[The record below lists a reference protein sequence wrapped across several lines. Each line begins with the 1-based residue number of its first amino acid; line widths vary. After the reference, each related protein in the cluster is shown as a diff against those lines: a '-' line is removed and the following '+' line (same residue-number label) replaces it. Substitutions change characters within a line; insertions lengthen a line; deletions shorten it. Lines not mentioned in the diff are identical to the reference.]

1 LQILN
6 NKPMKKK
13 LLILFFAVIALH
25 TIKPLTAQAQT
36 AAHEVTVKITGE
48 VTTPLEINVTELQKF
63 NQTAVVRKDKDGND
77 HNFSGVLVAE
87 ILQRAGATIG
97 PQLKGENLTKYLL
110 VEASDGYQVMFALA
124 ELDKSFTDRL
134 IILADKM
141 DNKPLP
147 PADGPFRI
155 IVQDEKKPA
164 RCIKQVTSMRVVFA
178 K

>member
-1 LQILN
+1 
-6 NKPMKKK
+6 MKTK
-13 LLILFFAVIALH
+13 LLILLFAILTLH
-25 TIKPLTAQAQT
+25 TIKPLSAKAQT
-36 AAHEVTVKITGE
+36 IAREATVKITGE
-48 VTTPLEINVTELQKF
+48 VTSPLEISLKELQKF
-63 NQTAVVRKDKDGND
+63 NQTTVVRKDKDGND
-77 HNFSGVLVAE
+77 HNFSGVILAE
-87 ILQRAGATIG
+87 ILQKAGATVG
-97 PQLKGENLTKYLL
+97 PQLKGENLSKYLL

>member
-1 LQILN
+1 MQILN

-36 AAHEVTVKITGE
+36 AAHEATVKITGE

-77 HNFSGVLVAE
+77 HNFSGVLLAE
-87 ILQRAGATIG
+87 ILQRAGATMG

-110 VEASDGYQVMFALA
+110 VGASDGYQVMFALA